1 MKSATPILIK
11 GFALATL
18 LLLSTFTVNAQV
30 TKQCICH
37 NVQNNP
43 VEICTDDDS
52 YKVGHG
58 AHLDSGFDSFG
69 ACPGTIVTPTPT
81 ENEPTPAVPEFGL
94 LTGLAA
100 FAVSTGSYLMM
111 KKKV

>member
-1 MKSATPILIK
+1 MKTATTIL
-11 GFALATL
+11 ALAMLIL
-18 LLLSTFTVNAQV
+18 LTTSSANAQV
-30 TKQCICH
+30 TKQCVCH
-37 NVQNNP
+37 NVRNNP

-69 ACPGTIVTPTPT
+69 TCPDTTVTPTPT

-94 LTGLAA
+94 LTGLAT

-111 KKKV
+111 KRKV